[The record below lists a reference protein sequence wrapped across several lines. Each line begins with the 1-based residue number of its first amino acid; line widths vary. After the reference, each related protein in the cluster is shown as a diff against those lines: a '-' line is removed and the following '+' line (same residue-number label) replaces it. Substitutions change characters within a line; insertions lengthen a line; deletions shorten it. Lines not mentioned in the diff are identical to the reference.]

1 MMKIASQRKKKRTAR
16 IFALRS
22 RFSLKVPAFAKA
34 VFGLSILSLLIHV
47 SFYIS
52 SSFADWFNFTV
63 ASFLRDLLARIS
75 ALIPF
80 SVAEALILLIVPLFI
95 AALVYGFLLKDEL
108 KQTRFLCLLL
118 SFILLLYSLFVLI
131 FASGYRGSTLDRK
144 MKIETVAV
152 SENDLYDTALWLI
165 DEIDALSP
173 EIALDADGASVMP
186 FGFDRMTEEIRASYE
201 SLRDQYHFI
210 PYSSGRAK
218 PVAMSRAMSYTRILG
233 VYTFFTGEANV
244 NPNFNDFSTAFTAAH
259 EMAHQRGFAREDEAN
274 MMAFLACTNSD
285 VPYLRYAGYFEML
298 RYVLSALSSSSS
310 MYYAEAWYRTPAFA
324 RSDQEFYEARFAPY
338 RDSVVGN
345 VSGTVNDAYLKLQGT
360 EGKKS
365 YGLVVD
371 LAVALYRSEER

>member
-1 MMKIASQRKKKRTAR
+1 MQKIRELYR
-16 IFALRS
+16 

-47 SFYIS
+47 FFYIS

-118 SFILLLYSLFVLI
+118 SFILLLYSLFVFT

-152 SENDLYDTALWLI
+152 GEKDLYDTALWLI
-165 DEIDALSP
+165 DEIDALAP
-173 EIALDADGASVMP
+173 EISSDAYGASVMP
-186 FGFDRMTEEIRASYE
+186 FGFDRMTEEICASYE
-201 SLRDQYHFI
+201 SLRDRYHFI

-218 PVAMSRAMSYTRILG
+218 PVAMSHAMSYTRILG

-244 NPNFNDFSTAFTAAH
+244 NTNFNDFSTAFTAAH

-310 MYYAEAWYRTPAFA
+310 MYYAEAWYRTPVFA
-324 RSDQEFYEARFAPY
+324 RLDQELYEAKFSPY

-345 VSGTVNDAYLKLQGT
+345 VSGSVNDAYLKLQGT